1 LHSVQASVIATRTP
15 VAIRVLDSKVGRKRG
30 VRVAAAGLE
39 PATRG
44 L

>member
-15 VAIRVLDSKVGRKRG
+15 VAILLLGSGGTKEG